1 MLDFDLNDPVVLAT
15 GTGKKYFSASFS
27 QLQNLLEQRRAIKYF
42 DTAQLMDDG
51 ELDAIL
57 TSASQAPSAF
67 NLQHWQVVH
76 IKSAQRRAEISA
88 LAYHQPQIQQAAAL
102 LAIVMKKNVWQT
114 PAHIAQAGGEKL
126 QNHLQRLYGDNP
138 QLARDEAMRS
148 CAMFSMLVMLAA
160 EAAGYRSCPMSGAD
174 FTAIGKCLGLDAT
187 QEMCMLITLGREA
200 THNAVNQQQRLPLT
214 QFLYRI

>member
-1 MLDFDLNDPVVLAT
+1 MLDFDINKNLTADSCISKQEL
-15 GTGKKYFSASFS
+15 SAQFF
-27 QLQNLLEQRRAIKYF
+27 QLQHLLQQRRAIKYF
-42 DTAQLMDDG
+42 DAAQAMDDR

-57 TSASQAPSAF
+57 ASASQAPSAF

-114 PAHIAQAGGEKL
+114 AAHIAQAGGEKI
-126 QNHLQRLYGDNP
+126 QMHLQRLYGDKP

-187 QEMCMLITLGREA
+187 QEICMLITLGREA
-200 THNAVNQQQRLPLT
+200 SDNTIARQQRLPLS